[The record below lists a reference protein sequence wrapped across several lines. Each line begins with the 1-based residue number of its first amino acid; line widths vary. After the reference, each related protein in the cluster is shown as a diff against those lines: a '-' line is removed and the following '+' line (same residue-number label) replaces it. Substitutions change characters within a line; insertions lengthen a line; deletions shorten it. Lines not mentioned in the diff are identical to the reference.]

1 MLIANWPGRLLSAS
15 QLSQVHFLYHIVTSE
30 ERNCSACLTL
40 RPSHRKSSSWS
51 LAKFECNIV
60 LCFCLLWHVCL
71 LRKAAEKT
79 NLFVISD
86 YFLAQ
91 RTSFLLLELW
101 ISQIFSVRPSDMF
114 GSQVG
119 ASQLS
124 FCNRILIFIRN
135 RLIVQNKEIF
145 MNERGRHRRR
155 WFREIAFGQCIISE
169 MI

>member
-71 LRKAAEKT
+71 LRKATEKT
-79 NLFVISD
+79 NLFVIWD

-101 ISQIFSVRPSDMF
+101 ISQIFSVRPSWHVRVT
-114 GSQVG
+114 SRSLTALVLQPH
-119 ASQLS
+119 SNLHPQPT
-124 FCNRILIFIRN
+124 NRPKQGNIYEWKRKT
-135 RLIVQNKEIF
+135 QK
-145 MNERGRHRRR
+145 
-155 WFREIAFGQCIISE
+155 E